1 MKYQGGNIALQ
12 YLFDLC
18 DLDLGCDVEDN
29 VGRVHNIIFGG
40 SDWGVLTYTT
50 GKTATTPT
58 DTHVLPFA
66 YSEANKE
73 ATKLNSYTTTSY
85 GVGSSDKSKNLGSGV
100 RDLHMRNDL
109 SGMT

>member
-1 MKYQGGNIALQ
+1 MKYQGGNIALK

-29 VGRVHNIIFGG
+29 TGRVSNIIFGG

-50 GKTATTPT
+50 QKARAAAT

-66 YSEANKE
+66 YSDANKE
-73 ATKLNSYTTTSY
+73 ATKLNSYTTTDY

-109 SGMT
+109 IGTT